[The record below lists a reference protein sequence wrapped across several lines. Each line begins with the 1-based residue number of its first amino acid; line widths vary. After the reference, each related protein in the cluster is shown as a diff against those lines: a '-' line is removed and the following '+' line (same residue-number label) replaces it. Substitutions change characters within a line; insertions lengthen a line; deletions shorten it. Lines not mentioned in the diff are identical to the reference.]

1 MKLIF
6 LIICLTIVLLTL
18 ESLIVS
24 GFHAKSHRLLPLV
37 LGLVALYDFY
47 LIIELLTGETA
58 VFDVLKQLLLVQIL
72 DVILYYILDFINVK
86 LSLWQNGIIISLLI
100 GIDIAIFNQVER
112 PGVYHAHVMAFVVVS
127 VIGILWLVIRNAPK
141 KEMVSNQMRWNN
153 RILISSLF
161 VPAIALLMYI
171 FELVDGTVIMPLA
184 LDVTCIILGYLFMT
198 DRLREVDSLLKEEH
212 FQTLEIPSFLF
223 DTDFFFL
230 DASKKARELFSGEIG
245 EIEKSPK
252 EFALQKQLYD
262 MKTSNGIAYRK
273 INDVYYRCQLQE
285 AQYKGKKKGYILT
298 FMDITEQKNETD
310 FAKEAAQQKSDFLA
324 SMSHDL
330 RSPLNAIIGSSEIVL
345 SRKDMLS
352 KTKTMVNHIHDAGNN
367 LLDIVN
373 SILDFSKLESGNF
386 QLYPQKYNFK
396 KLVEDQAGV
405 AFANIKDKPVN
416 LTVEIADPYPEYM
429 YGDELR
435 VRQIIQN
442 LISNAIKFTD
452 KGMIKCRFHITIENE
467 DRVKIIY
474 SVEDTGSGMTSQQ
487 IETVFLDYVTYA
499 QSQKKE
505 GTGLGLSIVRKLSEM
520 MGGRAYAESDGKTGS
535 TVTVEFNQQLV
546 KEDISQME
554 QDGFVLMEPLLI
566 NSEEEIDSN
575 KVWQNEVLPNY
586 TYPKAKV
593 LLADDMAVNC
603 EIFKELAM
611 PWNISIETAKNGL
624 EAVELALAN
633 SYDLIILDQ
642 MMPVMTG
649 IEAADKLNENGITV
663 PKILLTANITES
675 MKELSKE
682 YGFDAF
688 MHKPIDI
695 VQLRTNLEKFLPEEL
710 REEYDVSDSRIV
722 QADVVSGDR
731 YIKALSTY
739 IKEMKNL
746 YAVLPDYM
754 ENDLSMFRNKVHGI
768 KGVSR
773 QLGKDTIAF
782 VAEIMEMAAITE
794 NISFIKDNFAML
806 YEELENVIKAGQQ
819 ELDKIKY
826 KDEALDNESETNA
839 ILNNLTENQIKELF
853 DELKAALED
862 YDVNEIEKVLNQLDT
877 INLDEEVRKLIYQ
890 IKELYEDVEYEE
902 ALNVLNELT
911 SASILN

>member
-58 VFDVLKQLLLVQIL
+58 VFDILKQLLLIQLL

-86 LSLWQNGIIISLLI
+86 LSLLQNGIIISLLI
-100 GIDIAIFNQVER
+100 GMDVAIFNQVER

-141 KEMVSNQMRWNN
+141 KEMVSKQMRWNN
-153 RILISSLF
+153 RILIASLF

-171 FELVDGTVIMPLA
+171 FDLVEGTIFIPLA
-184 LDVTCIILGYLFMT
+184 LDVTCVMLGYLFMT

-212 FQTLEIPSFLF
+212 FQTLDIPAFLF

-230 DASKKARELFSGEIG
+230 DASKKARELFPVQIA
-245 EIEKSPK
+245 EIEKTPK
-252 EFALQKQLYD
+252 EFALQKDLDD

-285 AQYKGKKKGYILT
+285 ARYKGKKKGYILT
-298 FMDITEQKNETD
+298 LMDITEQKNETD
-310 FAKEAAQQKSDFLA
+310 FAREAAQQKSDFLA

-330 RSPLNAIIGSSEIVL
+330 RSPLHAIIGSSEIVL
-345 SRKDMLS
+345 SRKDLSS
-352 KTKTMVNHIHDAGNN
+352 KTKIMVNHIHDAGNN

-396 KLVEDQAGV
+396 KLVEDQAEV

-416 LTVEIADPYPEYM
+416 LIFEITDPYPEYM

-452 KGMIKCRFHITIENE
+452 KGLIKCSFHIAIEKE
-467 DRVKIIY
+467 DRIKIRY
-474 SVEDTGSGMTSQQ
+474 SVEDTGAGMTSQQ

-535 TVTVEFNQQLV
+535 TVTVEFNQNLV
-546 KEDISQME
+546 KEDISQLE
-554 QDGFVLMEPLLI
+554 KDGFILMEPLLI
-566 NSEEEIDSN
+566 KSEEEIDSN
-575 KVWQNEVLPNY
+575 KVWQNEVIPNY
-586 TYPKAKV
+586 TYPNARV

-603 EIFKELAM
+603 EIFKELVL
-611 PWNISIETAKNGL
+611 PWHINVETAKNGL
-624 EAVELALAN
+624 EAVELALSN

-649 IEAADKLNENGITV
+649 IEAADKLNENGIFV

-675 MKELSKE
+675 MKEQSKE

-710 REEYDVSDSRIV
+710 REEYDASADRILPV
-722 QADVVSGDR
+722 EVVTGDR
-731 YIKALSTY
+731 YIKSLSIY
-739 IKEMKNL
+739 IKEMKDL
-746 YAVLPDYM
+746 YKILPEYM

-773 QLGKDTIAF
+773 QLGKENIAF

-794 NISFIKDNFAML
+794 NINFINDNFAML
-806 YEELENVIKAGQQ
+806 YDELEYVIREGEQ
-819 ELDKIKY
+819 ELDKLTI
-826 KDEALDNESETNA
+826 KDEYLLNEGESAVTQNE
-839 ILNNLTENQIKELF
+839 LSENQIKELLTK
-853 DELKAALED
+853 LKLALED
-862 YDVNEIEKVLNQLDT
+862 YDVNEIEKVLNQLDGAMLDNEMKNH
-877 INLDEEVRKLIYQ
+877 INQ
-890 IKELYEDVEYEE
+890 IKDLYEDLEYEE
-902 ALNVLNELT
+902 ALMVLNEL
-911 SASILN
+911 